1 MKNTSVSLGPH
12 FEGYIARQV
21 SSGLYSSASE
31 VIRDA
36 LRQHEMEAKKKYDE
50 WVKYVNAAIE
60 EGEASGVAENFDWD
74 ELLKEIHADWD
85 AKQQAK

>member
-12 FEGYIARQV
+12 FEGYIADQV

-36 LRQHEMEAKKKYDE
+36 LRQHEIEAKKRYDE

-60 EGEASGVAENFDWD
+60 EGEASGIAKNFDPD
-74 ELLKEIHADWD
+74 RFLEEIHADWD
-85 AKQQAK
+85 KRQQVR